1 MVVLTYLHAIGIC
14 CLITVIAKTNKLK
27 RLFIFIILIFKN
39 FFFALKYINL
49 SIGPRKGELTSEG
62 TICFL
67 LLSLKSAR

>member
-27 RLFIFIILIFKN
+27 RLFIFILKF

-49 SIGPRKGELTSEG
+49 SIGPRKGELTS
-62 TICFL
+62 
-67 LLSLKSAR
+67 

>member
-27 RLFIFIILIFKN
+27 RLFIFLFIY

-49 SIGPRKGELTSEG
+49 SIGPGKGELTSEG
-62 TICFL
+62 RYHL
-67 LLSLKSAR
+67 LPAIIT